1 MGHLDWNN
9 MDARLYAVA
18 LAGLVLCGAGV
29 AAATPSDAS
38 QAAVAACEAEV
49 TDTVHQMRPRDAQ
62 QFEFI
67 PAKRLLVPSQN
78 DEVGVK
84 GEGRYR
90 RAMGGTVSFTYSC
103 AFNLKT
109 GKTSG
114 AVFNETTHRSAPSA
128 AAWQP
133 DMSKLSPEDC
143 ELAVAS
149 LLKDKHPK
157 GGNLAFNSG
166 SRQLKAAANG
176 RVLLVGKGSMERASG
191 MRASALAYQCD
202 MDDRTGR
209 VLQAE
214 VSVE

>member
-1 MGHLDWNN
+1 
-9 MDARLYAVA
+9 MDARLYALVW
-18 LAGLVLCGAGV
+18 AGWVLCGAGV
-29 AAATPSDAS
+29 AAATSSDAS

-62 QFEFI
+62 RFEFI
-67 PAKRLLVPSQN
+67 PAKRTLVPTEN

-90 RAMGGTVSFTYSC
+90 RATGGTVSFTYSC

-114 AVFNETTHRSAPSA
+114 AVFNETIQRPVFSA

-143 ELAVAS
+143 ELAVAT
-149 LLKDKHPK
+149 LLRDKHPK
-157 GGNLAFNSG
+157 GSNLSFNSG
-166 SRQLKAAANG
+166 SRQLKPAANA
-176 RVLLVGKGSMERASG
+176 RVLLLGKGSMERAPG
-191 MRASALAYQCD
+191 MRASAFNYQCEL
-202 MDDRTGR
+202 DDRGGR
-209 VLQAE
+209 VIQAE
-214 VSVE
+214 ANLE

>member
-1 MGHLDWNN
+1 
-9 MDARLYAVA
+9 MDARLCAVT
-18 LAGLVLCGAGV
+18 LAGLMLCGAGV

-78 DEVGVK
+78 DEVGVR

-90 RAMGGTVSFTYSC
+90 RAAGGTVSFTYSC

-114 AVFNETTHRSAPSA
+114 AVFNETTHRSAPST

-143 ELAVAS
+143 ELAVAA

-157 GGNLAFNSG
+157 AANLAFNSG
-166 SRQLKAAANG
+166 SRQLKPGANG
-176 RVLLVGKGSMERASG
+176 RVVLLGKGSMERAPG
-191 MRASALAYQCD
+191 MRASVVAYQCH
-202 MDDRTGR
+202 MDDRSGR

-214 VSVE
+214 ASVE